1 MIITT
6 KITPHIVMPV
16 IKLGR
21 QGENE
26 ARQVWFDLS
35 WLIETYGEG
44 TATVLH
50 QRSKD
55 DVPYLATLT
64 QDGQNAIWRLTN
76 LDTAYD
82 GYGKCE
88 LRWTV
93 GDTLAKST
101 TFKTV
106 VLKSMTQDTVIPEP
120 YESWYDQMISYIDE
134 RSIAP
139 DQIDEAVAEYLD
151 EHPVEAPV
159 NSVNGKTG
167 AVVLDAA
174 GVGAIGVSDLSDA
187 IDTALAQAK
196 ASGEFD
202 GVKGD
207 KGDKGDPGEQGPQG
221 IQGEQGPKGDTG
233 ETGPQGVKGDTGA
246 TGPQGNKGDKGD
258 KGDTGDTGPKGEQ
271 GDKGDSG
278 ALVAVTV
285 SGTSPTIIAEDNK
298 RYICGEVTFLSFT
311 PCASGICDIQ
321 FTSGSTAALLTVP
334 STVKFPD
341 WFDPTSLETNT
352 VYEMNILDGV
362 YGVVMSW
369 AV

>member
-1 MIITT
+1 MIIIT
-6 KITPHIVMPV
+6 KITSNTVVPV
-16 IKLGR
+16 INMGR

-26 ARQVWFDLS
+26 AREIWFDLS

-50 QRSKD
+50 ERSKD
-55 DVPYLATLT
+55 DAPYLATLT
-64 QDGQNAIWRLTN
+64 RDGRNAIWRLTN

-93 GDTLAKST
+93 GDTLAKTS

-106 VLKSMTQDTVIPEP
+106 VLKSMTQDTVLPEP

-151 EHPVEAPV
+151 EHPVESPV

-167 AVVLDAA
+167 TVVLEAND
-174 GVGAIGVSDLSDA
+174 VGAISDSDLSDA
-187 IDTALAQAK
+187 VDTALARAK

-202 GVKGD
+202 GAQGIQGEKGD
-207 KGDKGDPGEQGPQG
+207 KGDKGDPGLQG
-221 IQGEQGPKGDTG
+221 IQGE
-233 ETGPQGVKGDTGA
+233 
-246 TGPQGNKGDKGD
+246 KGDKGD
-258 KGDTGDTGPKGEQ
+258 KGD
-271 GDKGDSG
+271 SG
-278 ALVAVTV
+278 VLVAVTI

-298 RYICGEVTFLSFT
+298 RYICGEVTSLSFT
-311 PCASGICDIQ
+311 PCASGICDVQ
-321 FTSGSTAALLTVP
+321 FTSGSTATLLTLP
-334 STVKFPD
+334 GTVKFPD
-341 WFDPTSLETNT
+341 WFDSTSLETNT
-352 VYEMNILDGV
+352 IYEINILDGV